1 MLGREVRREALNIQL
16 LCLEQMQMIDCRSS
30 WQHSTMNKY
39 GTYRRFME
47 SFATHYYG
55 VAVPRPAGVVQP
67 PDTAGIV
74 IHWAQLSYSLRCTPK
89 GERVKY
95 EMICQ
100 LQSAANMYYMVDA
113 QLIRP
118 DQAMKFNQRVHFYP
132 YALPPDK
139 TMVVFATKGM
149 ELRLGSTSKPS
160 WALPYIHIK
169 WLNDSLE
176 GHLLTKYLTRAMDM
190 M

>member
-1 MLGREVRREALNIQL
+1 
-16 LCLEQMQMIDCRSS
+16 MQ
-30 WQHSTMNKY
+30 
-39 GTYRRFME
+39 
-47 SFATHYYG
+47 SFATRYG
-55 VAVPRPAGVVQP
+55 VAVLRPADVVRP
-67 PDTAGIV
+67 PNTAGIA
-74 IHWAQLSYSLRCTPK
+74 IHWAQHSLRRTSK

-95 EMICQ
+95 ETIRQ
-100 LQSAANMYYMVDA
+100 LRSAANMYYMVDA